1 MIKHPK
7 QRVAIYTRKSTEEGL
22 EQEFNSLDA
31 QREACEA
38 FITSQRELGWAGI
51 AEHYDDGGLSGGNL
65 DRPALNRLLD
75 HIEARRIDIVVVYK
89 IDRLTRSL
97 SDFSR
102 IVDTFDRHSVSF
114 VSVTQQFNTA
124 TSMGRLTLNML
135 LSFAQFEREVTA
147 ERIRDKIAASKR
159 KGMWMGGLVP
169 LGYDA
174 VDRKLVPNTTEA
186 ATVRW
191 LFETY
196 VELGSVREL
205 KKAADERGIVSKR
218 RERSKSGQS
227 GGNPLSRGLLYRILS
242 NPIYM
247 GCIRHRE
254 NIYQGQ
260 HEAIIHAT
268 LFQRVGSLLKIKASS
283 RRVQENNGRQ
293 HILNGLLFDE
303 SGDRLS
309 PSHASKNGKRYR
321 YYISHRLMQT
331 HRRDKDGWRLPAKQI
346 EAIIVSEIV
355 KHLQDAT
362 AILGQLGISDR
373 TAHQI
378 DTIAV
383 SGQKLASELEGADQA
398 LCQKALAH
406 LIDKITIKPDEIN
419 IQTSAKGLAAALGG
433 IKIDWETTESQ
444 PVILCI
450 PVVFR
455 RRGVENKII
464 LNKQSG
470 TTGEVDGN
478 LVTLISQAFSY
489 MDQLTSGKA
498 ESISDLAKATQS
510 DPTTI
515 SRLLPLAYLAPD
527 IVEAILTG
535 QQPVDLTAT
544 SLSRASNLPTHWAD
558 QRSRLGFV

>member
-1 MIKHPK
+1 MSRSVIKHPK

-205 KKAADERGIVSKR
+205 KRAADERGIVSKR

-242 NPIYM
+242 NPVYM

-254 NIYQGQ
+254 TIYQGQ

-293 HILNGLLFDE
+293 HLLTGLLFDE
-303 SGDRLS
+303 LGDRLS

-355 KHLQDAT
+355 KHLRDAT
-362 AILGQLGISDR
+362 AILDQLGIRDR

-378 DTIAV
+378 NTIAA

-419 IQTSAKGLAAALGG
+419 IQTSAKGLAAALGR
-433 IKIDWETTESQ
+433 D
-444 PVILCI
+444 
-450 PVVFR
+450 
-455 RRGVENKII
+455 
-464 LNKQSG
+464 
-470 TTGEVDGN
+470 
-478 LVTLISQAFSY
+478 
-489 MDQLTSGKA
+489 
-498 ESISDLAKATQS
+498 
-510 DPTTI
+510 
-515 SRLLPLAYLAPD
+515 
-527 IVEAILTG
+527 
-535 QQPVDLTAT
+535 
-544 SLSRASNLPTHWAD
+544 SN
-558 QRSRLGFV
+558 